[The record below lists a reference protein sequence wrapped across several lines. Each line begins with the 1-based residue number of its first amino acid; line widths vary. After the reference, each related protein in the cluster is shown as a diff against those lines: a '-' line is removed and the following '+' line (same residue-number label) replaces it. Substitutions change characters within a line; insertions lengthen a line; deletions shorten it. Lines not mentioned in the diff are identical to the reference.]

1 MKLHILYESARIKDA
16 KNALKEFDKAFD
28 KFFPK
33 FDTNEMEAYP
43 EEFLCD
49 EESGVFYLSY
59 FVDQEQYVFKIHGK
73 VFFIGNHF
81 IHALPQGRRNCA
93 QIMKWQ
99 HMSQFSVIQNIPVG

>member
-59 FVDQEQYVFKIHGK
+59 FVDQEQHVFKIHGK
-73 VFFIGNHF
+73 DVSKIGQANVPDTVKDYSD
-81 IHALPQGRRNCA
+81 LL
-93 QIMKWQ
+93 
-99 HMSQFSVIQNIPVG
+99 SV